1 MTALR
6 FFASGSYQMD
16 IGKNIYVSVS
26 QPTVSR
32 CIHEVINIITRP
44 EIMREWIKFPNT
56 LAEMNELRTGYMI
69 LHIIILITINV
80 ILLFVGIV
88 QFLQKT

>member
-16 IGKNIYVSVS
+16 IGKNIYMAVS

-32 CIHEVINIITRP
+32 CIHEVIDVITRQ
-44 EIMREWIKFPNT
+44 EIMSQWIKFPST
-56 LAEMNELRTGYMI
+56 FAEMNELRRE
-69 LHIIILITINV
+69 
-80 ILLFVGIV
+80 
-88 QFLQKT
+88 